1 MNQFREFYN
10 FDRIHGGVGFQSPSE
25 FLQSKG
31 LDMKSSPINQI
42 PIH

>member
-10 FDRIHGGVGFQSPSE
+10 FDRIHGGVGFQSLSE

-31 LDMKSSPINQI
+31 LDMKNSPINQI
-42 PIH
+42 PIP